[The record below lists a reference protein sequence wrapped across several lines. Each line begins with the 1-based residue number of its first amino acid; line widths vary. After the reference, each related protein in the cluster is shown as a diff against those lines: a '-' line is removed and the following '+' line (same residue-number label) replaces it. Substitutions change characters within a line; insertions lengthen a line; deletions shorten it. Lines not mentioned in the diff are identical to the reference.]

1 MQRISEQRVGGNGSA
16 VFLDSILI
24 TAFGEEIEPGVVMIL
39 GTGARVTH
47 FGSLAFA
54 ILRTSMR
61 NILRFIFNATRGH
74 RLAPWRSP
82 YLRWRIETYTG
93 LKMDKI
99 GFFAFWNFMF
109 HERKEL
115 ARFMEWTAEM
125 ENYARPKPKNK

>member
-1 MQRISEQRVGGNGSA
+1 MQRISELRIGGDSSA
-16 VFLDSILI
+16 VFGDSVSVA
-24 TAFGEEIEPGVVMIL
+24 TVGEQIEARVVVVFS
-39 GTGARVTH
+39 TGARVTH

-61 NILRFIFNATRGH
+61 NILRFVFNATRGH
-74 RLAPWRSP
+74 RLTPWRSP

-115 ARFMEWTAEM
+115 VRFPVYLRGYAISFASALLAR
-125 ENYARPKPKNK
+125 